1 MRVPNSDFRIR
12 IVQFVL
18 LACLSLP
25 LYAAQPRISSQSD
38 ASQTPSLRG
47 QPWREVTVPT
57 AADAAASFSQPPME
71 YRAIYWAIWG
81 GPQTKERILANI
93 ERVYTNGGGVFM
105 INNSRNVQPK
115 YLSPEYMEL
124 VKFVVAECKKR
135 GMKVWIEG
143 DCGYPDGFAGGL
155 ISGKYPQL
163 GMQGIVAD
171 AHCSV
176 AAGQTLDIP
185 LPPDT
190 LGIVTHPRP
199 DAEPTLAASA
209 GKQFPLPT
217 DGIFKYTVPRGGA
230 GELNVQLPNAD
241 VHYNLMVGEP
251 FSIQVPPDTKS
262 IVLVAG
268 GGGRGRGGRG
278 GEGAGGDAPS
288 STVVPLPAVGHLKW
302 TAPAGTGSWE
312 VAFIRHAYRTSPT
325 RNDNGEDGGVTKDTL
340 YTLVDYL
347 DPAATDTYLKVIYE
361 AYEKAVGDEFGKT
374 VLGFRGDETDF
385 TGVNPWTPKLL
396 EAFQKEKGYDFKP
409 YIPLI
414 FGGGSLTPEAQRAKA
429 DYWDVWSG
437 MFRDNFYKRMED
449 WCMARNMEFM
459 VHLNHEELMMSR
471 GGDMIKNEGSFWRD
485 MRYVGV
491 PGVDNLNQIGP
502 GIVAD
507 FPKLA
512 ASAAHVT
519 GRPLVWEEEGGG
531 TGQNGKFIVDYQL
544 VRGINYMNIRGINN
558 SNGAAIGWYVSR
570 AQHLLA
576 IGRPAAQV
584 ALLHPTDS
592 MWMGD
597 KEADDVTLKL
607 VTELLEHQIDFD
619 HIDADEL
626 ASVVT
631 LKKGGLKNLSGQTYR
646 AVIVP
651 TATVIQKAGL
661 ERLRAFAATGGK
673 VIFIGRVPTMV
684 VDRTFLHP
692 EAGAPDL
699 SFATIE
705 PTPEITDRVV
715 AALPPQDVKLDAACP
730 PIKYI
735 HRTLKDG
742 DVYFFFNESNE
753 TQSRTATLAATG
765 QAQIWDAASRTI
777 QPLEG
782 ATTSAGSVTVPLTL
796 TNYEARFIVLKR

>member
-1 MRVPNSDFRIR
+1 MCAAAASLRPRI
-12 IVQFVL
+12 ISLSPFLL

-25 LYAAQPRISSQSD
+25 LYAAQP
-38 ASQTPSLRG
+38 
-47 QPWREVTVPT
+47 WREVTMPT
-57 AADAAASFSQPPME
+57 VAEAAASFAKPPKE
-71 YRAIYWAIWG
+71 YSAIYWAIWG

-124 VKFVVAECKKR
+124 VKFVVAECKQR

-155 ISGKYPQL
+155 ISEKYPQL
-163 GMQGIVAD
+163 GMQAIVAD
-171 AHCSV
+171 AHCTV
-176 AAGQTLDIP
+176 AGGQTLDIP
-185 LPPDT
+185 LPSDT
-190 LGIVTHPRP
+190 LGIVAHPRP
-199 DAEPTLAASA
+199 DADSTADAPV
-209 GKQFPLPT
+209 GKQFPLPP

-230 GELNVQLPNAD
+230 GELTVQLPNA
-241 VHYNLMVGEP
+241 VVRYNLTVGEP
-251 FSIQVPPDTKS
+251 FSTQVPSDTKG

-268 GGGRGRGGRG
+268 GGGRGLGGRG
-278 GEGAGGDAPS
+278 GEGAMEDAAAS
-288 STVVPLPAVGHLKW
+288 IVVPLPADGHLKW
-302 TAPAGTGSWE
+302 TAPAGSGSWE

-325 RNDNGEDGGVTKDTL
+325 RNDNGDDGGVTKDTL
-340 YTLVDYL
+340 YTLIDYL
-347 DPAATDTYLKVIYE
+347 DPKATDTYLKVIYE
-361 AYEKAVGDEFGKT
+361 AYEKVVGDEFGKT

-396 EAFQKEKGYDFKP
+396 ETFQKEKGYDFKP
-409 YIPLI
+409 FIPLI
-414 FGGGSLTPEAQRAKA
+414 FGGISLTPEVQRAKA
-429 DYWDVWSG
+429 DYFDVWSG
-437 MFRDNFYKRMED
+437 MFRDNFYRRMED
-449 WCMARNMEFM
+449 WCKARNMEFM

-512 ASAAHVT
+512 ASAAHVA
-519 GRPLVWEEEGGG
+519 GRPLVWDEEGGG

-576 IGRPAAQV
+576 IGRPAAQI

-592 MWMGD
+592 MWLGD
-597 KEADDVTLKL
+597 KEADDDTLKL
-607 VTELLEHQIDFD
+607 VTALLEHQIDFD
-619 HIDADEL
+619 HIDADDL

-631 LKKGGLKNLSGQTYR
+631 LDGAGLKNLGGQTYR
-646 AVIVP
+646 AVVVP
-651 TATVIQKAGL
+651 TSNVIRKDVLA
-661 ERLRAFAATGGK
+661 RLRAFAAAGGK
-673 VIFIGRVPTMV
+673 VIFVGRTPTMV

-705 PTPEITDRVV
+705 PTPEITDRVI
-715 AALPPQDVKLDAACP
+715 AALPPPDVKLEMPCP
-730 PIKYI
+730 SIKYI
-735 HRTLKDG
+735 HRVLKDG
-742 DVYFFFNESNE
+742 DMYFFFNESNE
-753 TQSRTATLAATG
+753 MQTRTATLAATG
-765 QAQIWDAASRTI
+765 QAQIWDAASGTI
-777 QPLEG
+777 LPLDGVTE
-782 ATTSAGSVTVPLTL
+782 SANSVTVPLTL
-796 TNYEARFIVLKR
+796 TNYEARIIVLKR